1 VEYRTQYTAYS
12 HARGEDRTGVRWTGW
27 RLRYTNDYTGATRDV
42 RVLVVN
48 PYNFNYLCERNARA
62 TRVRCRGVSRW
73 SFAAGARRRVKEL
86 ARAAAAVTLFFFSQK
101 KSSQKGQAF
110 KNSSQYFSHAI
121 CKVQYRQGILVR
133 IP

>member
-1 VEYRTQYTAYS
+1 MR
-12 HARGEDRTGVRWTGW
+12 AR
-27 RLRYTNDYTGATRDV
+27 
-42 RVLVVN
+42 RV
-48 PYNFNYLCERNARA
+48 FA
-62 TRVRCRGVSRW
+62 CRGVSRW

-121 CKVQYRQGILVR
+121 CKECNIVRGSSSGYRNTNIPSNILSTVQIHDTESEN
-133 IP
+133 

>member
-1 VEYRTQYTAYS
+1 MR
-12 HARGEDRTGVRWTGW
+12 AR
-27 RLRYTNDYTGATRDV
+27 
-42 RVLVVN
+42 RV
-48 PYNFNYLCERNARA
+48 FA
-62 TRVRCRGVSRW
+62 CRGVSRW